1 MKTNV
6 DKANKR
12 AVIRIPKKMLHDESG
27 DLSKTIGDLAKG
39 GIKEIVLDMGNT
51 VLVDSA
57 SLGVMIFSRKTFAPD
72 GVEMVIA
79 NAEGYVK
86 TLIENAGLAR
96 LFKIVSYREE
106 P

>member
-1 MKTNV
+1 MKTIV

-12 AVIRIPKKMLHDESG
+12 AVIRMPKKMLHEESG
-27 DLSKTIGDLAKG
+27 DLSKTIGDLARDG
-39 GIKEIVLDMGNT
+39 VKEIVLDMART

-57 SLGVMIFSRKTFAPD
+57 SLGVMIFSRKAFAAD

-86 TLIENAGLAR
+86 ALIENAGLAK